1 MLSTAY
7 LFIVCQQP
15 IHTHTH
21 CPRHCVRGATVTF
34 APPQFSS
41 SYGVCE
47 RCVAHVNTFVP
58 DVGLF
63 VKTVVFLHPL
73 DNIIF
78 FEQAHLTGFLAGLV
92 EMALFNDFPGY
103 FWIIL

>member
-1 MLSTAY
+1 M
-7 LFIVCQQP
+7 
-15 IHTHTH
+15 
-21 CPRHCVRGATVTF
+21 
-34 APPQFSS
+34 
-41 SYGVCE
+41 
-47 RCVAHVNTFVP
+47 NTFVP

-63 VKTVVFLHPL
+63 VQTVVFLHPL
-73 DNIIF
+73 DNIVF